1 MTHRRRE
8 LDIDRAA
15 RREKRRGELLD
26 AAIVAIR
33 RDGEAASMEAI
44 AAEAGVTKPIIYK
57 HFGDRSGL
65 SAAIGERFSG
75 ELVGAIE
82 AALAHT
88 ELEPQ
93 QLLRSTIDTYLRFIE
108 QDPQLYRF
116 LVASLRVP
124 AAANDQTG
132 IVAAVGQRVALVL
145 GEVLRANGRDSGAA
159 EPWAFGIV
167 GMVHLAGD
175 WWVERRTMPRET
187 LADYLTVLLFEG
199 LASVSR

>member
-1 MTHRRRE
+1 MTRRR
-8 LDIDRAA
+8 DIDVDRAA

-33 RDGEAASMEAI
+33 RDGEAVSMEAI

-65 SAAIGERFSG
+65 SAAIGERFSA

-82 AALAHT
+82 SALAHT

-116 LVASLRVP
+116 LVANLRVP
-124 AAANDQTG
+124 AASDQIG
-132 IVAAVGQRVALVL
+132 IVGAVGQRVALVL

-159 EPWAFGIV
+159 EPWAYGIV

-175 WWVERRTMPRET
+175 WWVERRTIPRET
-187 LADYLTVLLFEG
+187 LADYLTVLLYEG
-199 LASVSR
+199 LGSVSR